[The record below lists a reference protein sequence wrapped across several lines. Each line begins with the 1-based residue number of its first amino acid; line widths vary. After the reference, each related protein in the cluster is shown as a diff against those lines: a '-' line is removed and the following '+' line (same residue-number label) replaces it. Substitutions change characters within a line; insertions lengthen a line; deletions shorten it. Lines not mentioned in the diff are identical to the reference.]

1 LKGERNKMSLS
12 ETLKNMR
19 QKAFMSQESF
29 ANELNVSVATIN
41 RWENGRAKPN
51 ITAMNKIKTFCENKK
66 LPFDEIENEWFNYSY
81 KEINRENKV

>member
-1 LKGERNKMSLS
+1 MSLA

-51 ITAMNKIKTFCENKK
+51 ITAMSKLKSFCEDKG
-66 LPFDEIENEWFNYSY
+66 LPFNEIEREWFSHST
-81 KEINRENKV
+81 EDL